1 MKLLDHLYSDENLN
15 LLYSAQ
21 NNYIWKCREQ
31 ISECLSILE
40 QRRYNKIG
48 MPFLL
53 NYIKHYEESIMR
65 DETLKNELDLQYKE
79 AGNELLH
86 QINIDTER
94 VVEVQKI
101 TDAVSEKSIDLSSE
115 DSNYEPI
122 GKDEQN

>member
-86 QINIDTER
+86 
-94 VVEVQKI
+94 
-101 TDAVSEKSIDLSSE
+101 
-115 DSNYEPI
+115 
-122 GKDEQN
+122 

>member
-1 MKLLDHLYSDENLN
+1 
-15 LLYSAQ
+15 
-21 NNYIWKCREQ
+21 
-31 ISECLSILE
+31 
-40 QRRYNKIG
+40 
-48 MPFLL
+48 
-53 NYIKHYEESIMR
+53 MR

-86 QINIDTER
+86 QINVDTER

-115 DSNYEPI
+115 DSDYEPI